1 MTNTDSECRQPQNRN
16 GAPTLSLCM
25 IVKNEEK
32 FLPQCLESVKDV
44 VDEMV
49 IVDTGSTDRTVE
61 IAERYGA
68 QIYHHA
74 WQNSF
79 SEARNYG
86 LQFATCDWIFQLD
99 GDEEL
104 VREDIPLLWDAL
116 RSAHPRGDVNALFVA
131 IYNDL
136 SDQQQSKHYFQRI
149 YRRGKAHY
157 KGIVHNQLVYDGKPA
172 PTEVR
177 IRHYGYALGKEEMA
191 KKQRRTGDL
200 LRKQLDDNDG
210 NTFAQMNYV
219 RIFRNQEDFDGVVE
233 QGMAFL
239 DKYRSQMTSMHYQ
252 MISNDVAYGLMIK
265 GRYDEAKEV
274 CRDVLGENRKN
285 EAEKASQDV
294 QEKNPK
300 NLDILFTMGAIHS
313 RQGDYPEALKY
324 YQKFIR
330 TKREDKKRPEFT
342 QLIVDTY
349 TIEDKAWNNIGEC
362 YKNME
367 LFDQAVEAYLE
378 AIRLDERDV
387 VYYRNLA
394 YSYIQ
399 MERLD
404 KAEETFKRAIELGIA
419 DDFIHFKLGEVYR
432 VQDDPD
438 RAMAQYDRALTVNEG
453 LMEARNAMANVLMAV
468 GRIEE
473 AEHCLQ
479 EAEHLAPNHVGV
491 LLGLARLESGRG
503 RREETRSY
511 IDRIAELNS
520 SDKAL
525 SLDLASITVAC
536 QDYDRAIELFED
548 YLRLCPTDVKALT
561 DLSTCYAKMGQYS
574 SALTGYQA
582 ALQMNPQHQPARDN
596 LAAMERVLRGAA

>member
-1 MTNTDSECRQPQNRN
+1 MTNADSECRQPQNRN

-61 IAERYGA
+61 IAESYGA

-116 RSAHPRGDVNALFVA
+116 RSAHPREDVNALFVA

-136 SDQQQSKHYFQRI
+136 PGQQQSKHYFQRI
-149 YRRGKAHY
+149 YRRDRARY
-157 KGIVHNQLVYDGKPA
+157 EGIVHNQLVYDGKPA
-172 PTEVR
+172 PTEIR
-177 IRHYGYALGKEEMA
+177 IRHYGYALNKEEMA
-191 KKQRRTGDL
+191 KKQCRTGDL
-200 LRKQLDDNDG
+200 LRKQLDDNPK

-219 RIFRNQEDFDGVVE
+219 RILRNQEDFDDVIK
-233 QGMAFL
+233 QGTEFL
-239 DKYRSQMTSMHYQ
+239 REYSSQMTPMHRQ
-252 MISNDVAYGLMIK
+252 MISNDVAYCLMIK
-265 GRYDEAKEV
+265 RRYEESEEICQA
-274 CRDVLGENRKN
+274 VLEEN
-285 EAEKASQDV
+285 
-294 QEKNPK
+294 PT
-300 NLDILFTMGAIHS
+300 NLDILFTMGAIYS
-313 RQGDYPEALKY
+313 RQGEYAEALKY
-324 YQKFIR
+324 YRKFVR
-330 TKREDKKRPEFT
+330 TKREDEKLPEFT
-342 QLIVDTY
+342 ELIVDTY
-349 TIEDKAWNNIGEC
+349 TIEDKAWNNLGEC
-362 YKNME
+362 YRNME

-378 AIRLDERDV
+378 AIRLNERNV

-399 MERLD
+399 QDRLD
-404 KAEETFKRAIELGIA
+404 KAEEIFKKAIELSIA

-432 VQDDPD
+432 VQGDPG
-438 RAMAQYDRALTVNEG
+438 RAIEQYERALEINEG
-453 LMEARNAMANVLMAV
+453 QMDARNAMANVLMAED
-468 GRIEE
+468 RLEE
-473 AEHCLQ
+473 AERYLRA
-479 EAEHLAPNHVGV
+479 AERLSPNHVGV

-511 IDRIAELNS
+511 VDRIAELNS